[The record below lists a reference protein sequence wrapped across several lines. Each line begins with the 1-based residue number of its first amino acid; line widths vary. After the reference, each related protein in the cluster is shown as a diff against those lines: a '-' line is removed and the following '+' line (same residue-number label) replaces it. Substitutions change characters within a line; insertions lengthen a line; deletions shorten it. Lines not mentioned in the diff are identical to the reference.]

1 MGNLNSQPVGGV
13 LGSERGGT
21 ANALQL
27 VPVPPRVAQE
37 GVGDLLQPRPPP
49 RRRHPVAP
57 PRDEGSARR
66 AAQPAGLRSQTMHD
80 PIFSESGRCWWCGV
94 PADSREHKY
103 KKSDLIRQYGSGP
116 WTGDQRP
123 QRVPSTGPKGSSP
136 LALEA
141 RSFDSR
147 RRCAGGA
154 TTSGASPS
162 TPPTIDSS
170 SSPWRGARVWLARI
184 ESTSPPSTGR
194 PGQRGPTTWVGTFAS
209 TSAADL
215 LRRPT
220 RSASPSRAIWL
231 PSWTAATGQRASAA
245 TSSSIAGA

>member
-1 MGNLNSQPVGGV
+1 
-13 LGSERGGT
+13 LGRSGAG
-21 ANALQL
+21 
-27 VPVPPRVAQE
+27 PPTLSSSFRYPLAW
-37 GVGDLLQPRPPP
+37 P
-49 RRRHPVAP
+49 RRASAIFSSHAP
-57 PRDEGSARR
+57 HLVVGIQLRRLVTKAQPGVPHSPPGYARR
-66 AAQPAGLRSQTMHD
+66 RCMTRSSRNLEGAGGAACLPTLASTSTRSQT
-80 PIFSESGRCWWCGV
+80 S
-94 PADSREHKY
+94 
-103 KKSDLIRQYGSGP
+103 SD
-116 WTGDQRP
+116 
-123 QRVPSTGPKGSSP
+123 STGAVRGRGISAPSGCHRRAQRDPSP